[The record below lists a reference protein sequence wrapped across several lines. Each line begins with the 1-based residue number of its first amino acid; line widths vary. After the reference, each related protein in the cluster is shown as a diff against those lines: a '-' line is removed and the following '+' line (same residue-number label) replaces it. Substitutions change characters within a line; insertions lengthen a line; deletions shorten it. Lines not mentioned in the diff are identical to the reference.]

1 MGDINLRLFLKK
13 YTSISSTFIDKYCS
27 FYDLCKKD
35 KFGINVDLV
44 VKYLEY
50 TDSKRFYRRF
60 RKTYT
65 LNEDYVIKKNAV
77 KAEKD
82 VKLVEYFITIE
93 CFEKICMLSRS
104 KMGNSVRD
112 YFITLRQFINYYKNH
127 IADTI
132 NHMAKPGKCVYIILA
147 NKNKNIQKI
156 GRTEN
161 LRNRLRSYVTGKETH
176 PDVKFIMLVDD
187 AESVEN
193 CVKTLMKKY
202 RFKNSQELYKVN
214 IDALKNALF
223 NCALAIK
230 QIDQIVKNDNNIDAW
245 IIYDDNEYL
254 NTNGEV
260 IGYEQVDQNRTKTKT
275 SVKKPSVKKSSV
287 KKSSVKKPSVK
298 KPSVKKAK

>member
-1 MGDINLRLFLKK
+1 MIHFINFYNSNVMQTHLNHDKFSQYICRYINILFYSMINIYIQNMGDINLRLFLKK
-13 YTSISSTFIDKYCS
+13 YTSISSTFIDKHCS
-27 FYDLCKKD
+27 FYDLCEKD

-93 CFEKICMLSRS
+93 CFEKICMGSRS

-161 LRNRLRSYVTGKETH
+161 LRNRLKSYVTGKETH
-176 PDVKFIMLVDD
+176 
-187 AESVEN
+187 
-193 CVKTLMKKY
+193 
-202 RFKNSQELYKVN
+202 
-214 IDALKNALF
+214 
-223 NCALAIK
+223 
-230 QIDQIVKNDNNIDAW
+230 
-245 IIYDDNEYL
+245 
-254 NTNGEV
+254 NT
-260 IGYEQVDQNRTKTKT
+260 
-275 SVKKPSVKKSSV
+275 S
-287 KKSSVKKPSVK
+287 
-298 KPSVKKAK
+298 